1 MKNLKKF
8 ILYYGPYKSLFIMD
22 MFCAFVLS
30 GIDLFFPT
38 LIKYL
43 MDDVYDKRPDNMLT
57 IVFAT
62 SAALFVLYIIRYFCQ
77 KFITSWGHIMGARM
91 ETDMRTDLFS
101 HLQKLSFSFYDDEN
115 TGKLMSRI
123 TNDLFD
129 ISELAHHGPEDVF
142 ISLIKIIGAVTIML
156 SMDVRLT
163 LILLALMLLI
173 VVFTAFYNHKMRAVF
188 KDNRK
193 KIAVVNAKA
202 QDSLSG
208 IRVVKS
214 FANEHIEN
222 RKFNEGNKE
231 FLASKESSYTI
242 MGSFHSGNQF
252 LQGIL
257 YLSVLVLGGVF
268 LHNGHISTSELIA
281 YILFINVFLNPIDRL
296 VNFTESFQRGMSGFE
311 RFLEILNTKPEIED
325 SENAEELV
333 DVNGNISFKNVSF
346 SYNDKTA
353 VLHNINLDIGEGQT
367 VALVGPSGGGKTT
380 FCSLIPRFY
389 EVSEGSITI
398 DGKDIR
404 DLTLESLRKNIG
416 MVQQDVYLFS
426 GTIAEN
432 ILYGKPDATIDDIV
446 KAAKLANAHN
456 FIMEL
461 ENGYDTYAGERGV
474 KLSGGQKQRISIAR
488 AFLKDPSILIL
499 DEATSALDNESE
511 RLVQESLNTLAHGRT
526 TLIIAHRLSTI
537 KNADNIVVLTTKGI
551 EEQGTHAELMAK
563 DGVYSQL
570 YKEGFTESET
580 DK

>member
-570 YKEGFTESET
+570 YREGFTEA
-580 DK
+580 